1 MARTPIFR
9 RLEQLIS
16 GFMEQENQRE
26 TNRELDHQ
34 AVSRRTLLMGI
45 GAVAGA
51 AVLSAPEFAAA
62 ATTTASPRIAVI
74 GGGISGLSAAMT
86 LKDAG
91 YAATVYES
99 TGRVGGR
106 MHSNTSSWQNGQT
119 SEWCAEFIDTG
130 HKTILQMAQRF
141 GLATTDFLQAQ
152 PSGSNDTLYLL
163 NSYYPQTQFYDDFRP
178 VYSTLKSQIQAIGSN
193 TTYNTINS
201 SGQFFDAMNLYQ
213 WIENYVPGGHGSKL
227 GALLDSAYNQEFG
240 LDSVEQSSLNLIT
253 VLGYQV
259 KPGKVSIYGKSDQ
272 RYGIIGGNEALPQA
286 IAAQIGLSAIKL
298 NQRLTAISKNVDGSF
313 TLTFSSGSSTA
324 TVIAD
329 RVIMTI
335 PFSVLRGIN
344 YSAAGF
350 DSLKKTA
357 ITSLGYGTNS
367 KLSLQ
372 FSQRFWN
379 GSGPWGSGNGNI
391 YTDLPF
397 QNAWDSTRGR
407 PGATGILTGF
417 TGGSLGSAFASQSPY
432 TNTGISNYVKT
443 FLSQLEKVWPGV
455 STFYNGSATLSTPW
469 SDPNL
474 LGSYSCWKV
483 GQYTLFAG
491 YEGVRQD
498 RCHFAGEHCSGL
510 FQGFM
515 EGGAQ
520 EGIRAANEIL
530 ADYRAGQTV

>member
-1 MARTPIFR
+1 MARTPIFQ

-26 TNRELDHQ
+26 TTRDSDHQ
-34 AVSRRTLLMGI
+34 NVSRRTLLMGI

-51 AVLSAPEFAAA
+51 AVFNAPEFASA
-62 ATTTASPRIAVI
+62 ATTTTTPRIAVI

-99 TGRVGGR
+99 TDRIGGR
-106 MHSNTSSWQNGQT
+106 MHSNTSSWQNAQT
-119 SEWCAEFIDTG
+119 SEWCGEFIDTG

-141 GLATTDFLQAQ
+141 GLRTTDFLQAQ
-152 PSGSNDTLYLL
+152 PTGSDDTLYLL
-163 NSYYPQTQFYDDFRP
+163 NSYYPQTQFYDDFKP
-178 VYSTLKSQIQAIGSN
+178 VYSNLKSQIQAIGSN
-193 TTYNTINS
+193 TTYNTING

-272 RYGIIGGNEALPQA
+272 RYGIVGGNEALPLA
-286 IAAQIGLSAIKL
+286 IAAQLGSSAIKF
-298 NQRLTAISKNVDGSF
+298 NQRLTAISKNLDGSF
-313 TLTFSSGSSTA
+313 TLTFSSGAST
-324 TVIAD
+324 TNVVAD

-335 PFSVLRGIN
+335 PFSVLRSIN

-379 GSGPWGSGNGNI
+379 GSGPWGAGNGNI

-407 PGATGILTGF
+407 PGSTGILTAF
-417 TGGSLGSAFASQSPY
+417 TGGSLGAAFASQSPY
-432 TNTGISNYVKT
+432 TSTGISNYVKT
-443 FLSQLEKVWPGV
+443 FLSQLENVWPGV

-530 ADYRAGQTV
+530 ADYKAGQTV

>member
-1 MARTPIFR
+1 MARTPIFQ

-26 TNRELDHQ
+26 TTRDSDHQ
-34 AVSRRTLLMGI
+34 NVSRRTLLMGI

-51 AVLSAPEFAAA
+51 AVFNAPEFASA
-62 ATTTASPRIAVI
+62 ATTTTTPRIAVI

-99 TGRVGGR
+99 TDRIGGR

-119 SEWCAEFIDTG
+119 SEWCGEFIDTG

-141 GLATTDFLQAQ
+141 GLRTTDFLQAQ
-152 PSGSNDTLYLL
+152 PTGSDDTLYLL
-163 NSYYPQTQFYDDFRP
+163 NSYYPQTQFYDDFKP
-178 VYSTLKSQIQAIGSN
+178 VYSNLKSQIQAIGSN
-193 TTYNTINS
+193 TTYNTING

-272 RYGIIGGNEALPQA
+272 RYGIVGGNEALPLA
-286 IAAQIGLSAIKL
+286 IAAQLGSSAIKF
-298 NQRLTAISKNVDGSF
+298 NQRLTAISKNLDGSF
-313 TLTFSSGSSTA
+313 TLTFSSGAST
-324 TVIAD
+324 TKVVAD

-335 PFSVLRGIN
+335 PFSVLRSIN

-379 GSGPWGSGNGNI
+379 GSGPWGTGNGNI

-407 PGATGILTGF
+407 PGSTGILTAF
-417 TGGSLGSAFASQSPY
+417 TGGSLGAAFASQSPY
-432 TNTGISNYVKT
+432 TSTGISNYVKT
-443 FLSQLEKVWPGV
+443 FLSQLENVWPGV

-530 ADYRAGQTV
+530 ADYKAGQTV

>member
-1 MARTPIFR
+1 MARTPIFQ

-26 TNRELDHQ
+26 TTRDSDHQ
-34 AVSRRTLLMGI
+34 NVSRRTLLMGI

-51 AVLSAPEFAAA
+51 AVFNAPEFASA
-62 ATTTASPRIAVI
+62 ATTTTTPRIAVI

-99 TGRVGGR
+99 TDRIGGR
-106 MHSNTSSWQNGQT
+106 MHSNTSSWQNAQT
-119 SEWCAEFIDTG
+119 SEWCGEFIDTG

-141 GLATTDFLQAQ
+141 GLRTTDFLQAQ
-152 PSGSNDTLYLL
+152 PTGSDDTLYLL
-163 NSYYPQTQFYDDFRP
+163 NSYYPQTQFYDDFKP
-178 VYSTLKSQIQAIGSN
+178 VYSNLKSQIQAIGSN
-193 TTYNTINS
+193 TTYNTING

-272 RYGIIGGNEALPQA
+272 RYGIVGGNEALPLA
-286 IAAQIGLSAIKL
+286 IAAQLGSSAIKF
-298 NQRLTAISKNVDGSF
+298 NQRLTAISKNLDGSF
-313 TLTFSSGSSTA
+313 TLTFSSGAST
-324 TVIAD
+324 TKVVAD

-335 PFSVLRGIN
+335 PFSVLRSIN

-379 GSGPWGSGNGNI
+379 GSGPWGTGNGNI

-407 PGATGILTGF
+407 PGSTGILTAF
-417 TGGSLGSAFASQSPY
+417 TGGSLGAAFASQSPY
-432 TNTGISNYVKT
+432 TSTGISNYVKT
-443 FLSQLEKVWPGV
+443 FLSQLENVWPGV

-530 ADYRAGQTV
+530 ADYKAGQTV

>member
-26 TNRELDHQ
+26 TTRDSDHQ
-34 AVSRRTLLMGI
+34 NVSRRTLLMGI

-51 AVLSAPEFAAA
+51 AVLNAPEFASA
-62 ATTTASPRIAVI
+62 ATTTTSPRIAVI

-152 PSGSNDTLYLL
+152 PSGSDDTLYLL

-240 LDSVEQSSLNLIT
+240 LDSFEQSSLNLIT

-272 RYGIIGGNEALPQA
+272 RYGIVGGNEALPQA

-298 NQRLTAISKNVDGSF
+298 NQRLTAISKNLDGSF

-324 TVIAD
+324 TVVAD

-372 FSQRFWN
+372 FSQRYWN
-379 GSGPWGSGNGNI
+379 GSGPWGTGNGNI

-407 PGATGILTGF
+407 PGSTGILTAF
-417 TGGSLGSAFASQSPY
+417 TGGSLGAAFASQSPY

-491 YEGVRQD
+491 YEGARQN

-530 ADYRAGQTV
+530 ADYRAGQIV

>member
-1 MARTPIFR
+1 MARTAIFQ

-16 GFMEQENQRE
+16 GFMEQENQRKV
-26 TNRELDHQ
+26 TRDLDHQ
-34 AVSRRTLLMGI
+34 SVSRRTLLKGI
-45 GAVAGA
+45 GGLAGV
-51 AVLSAPEFAAA
+51 AVLNAPEFASA
-62 ATTTASPRIAVI
+62 ATTTNIPRIAVI

-99 TGRVGGR
+99 SNRVGGR

-130 HKTILQMAQRF
+130 HHTILQMAQRF

-152 PSGSNDTLYLL
+152 PNGSSDTLYLL
-163 NSYYPQTQFYDDFRP
+163 NSYYSQTQFYDDFRP

-201 SGQFFDAMNLYQ
+201 SGEFFDAMNLYQ

-253 VLGYQV
+253 ILGYQV

-272 RYGIIGGNEALPQA
+272 RYGIIGGNELLPQA
-286 IAAQIGLSAIKL
+286 IAAQIGSSAIKL
-298 NQRLTAISKNVDGSF
+298 NQRLTSISKNLDGSF
-313 TLTFSSGSSTA
+313 TLTFSSGSST
-324 TVIAD
+324 TKVVAD

-335 PFSVLRGIN
+335 PFSVLRSIN

-372 FSQRFWN
+372 FSQRYWN
-379 GSGPWGSGNGNI
+379 GSGPWGVGDGNI

-407 PGATGILTGF
+407 SGVTGILTAF
-417 TGGSLGSAFASQSPY
+417 TGGSLGAAFASQSPY
-432 TNTGISNYVKT
+432 TSTGISNYVKT
-443 FLSQLEKVWPGV
+443 FLNQLENVWPGV
-455 STFYNGSATLSTPW
+455 SAFYNGSATLATPW
-469 SDPNL
+469 SDPNA

-491 YEGVRQD
+491 YEGVRQG

-530 ADYRAGQTV
+530 ADYKAGQTV

>member
-1 MARTPIFR
+1 MARTPIFQ

-26 TNRELDHQ
+26 TTRDSDRQ
-34 AVSRRTLLMGI
+34 SVSRRTLLMGF

-51 AVLSAPEFAAA
+51 AVLNAPEFASA
-62 ATTTASPRIAVI
+62 ATTTTIPRIAVI

-91 YAATVYES
+91 YTATVYES
-99 TGRVGGR
+99 TGRIGGR

-141 GLATTDFLQAQ
+141 GLRTTDFHQAQ
-152 PSGSNDTLYLL
+152 PSGSDDTLYLL
-163 NSYYPQTQFYDDFRP
+163 NSYYPQAQFYDDFKP
-178 VYSTLKSQIQAIGSN
+178 LYSILKRQIQAIGSN

-201 SGQFFDAMNLYQ
+201 SGEFFDAMNLYQ
-213 WIENYVPGGHGSKL
+213 WIENYVPGGHRSKL

-240 LDSVEQSSLNLIT
+240 LDSVQQSSLNLIT

-259 KPGKVSIYGKSDQ
+259 KPGKVSIYGQSDQ
-272 RYGIIGGNEALPQA
+272 RYGIVGGNEALPQA
-286 IAAQIGLSAIKL
+286 IAAQIGSSAIKL
-298 NQRLTAISKNVDGSF
+298 NQRLTAISKNLNGSF
-313 TLTFSSGSSTA
+313 TLTFSSGAST
-324 TVIAD
+324 TKVVAD

-335 PFSVLRGIN
+335 PFSVLRNIN

-407 PGATGILTGF
+407 PGSTGILTAF
-417 TGGSLGSAFASQSPY
+417 TGGSLGAAFASQSPY
-432 TNTGISNYVKT
+432 TSTGISNYVKT

-483 GQYTLFAG
+483 GQYTLFSG

>member
-1 MARTPIFR
+1 
-9 RLEQLIS
+9 
-16 GFMEQENQRE
+16 
-26 TNRELDHQ
+26 
-34 AVSRRTLLMGI
+34 V
-45 GAVAGA
+45 V
-51 AVLSAPEFAAA
+51 
-62 ATTTASPRIAVI
+62 
-74 GGGISGLSAAMT
+74 
-86 LKDAG
+86 
-91 YAATVYES
+91 
-99 TGRVGGR
+99 
-106 MHSNTSSWQNGQT
+106 
-119 SEWCAEFIDTG
+119 
-130 HKTILQMAQRF
+130 
-141 GLATTDFLQAQ
+141 
-152 PSGSNDTLYLL
+152 
-163 NSYYPQTQFYDDFRP
+163 
-178 VYSTLKSQIQAIGSN
+178 
-193 TTYNTINS
+193 
-201 SGQFFDAMNLYQ
+201 
-213 WIENYVPGGHGSKL
+213 
-227 GALLDSAYNQEFG
+227 
-240 LDSVEQSSLNLIT
+240 
-253 VLGYQV
+253 
-259 KPGKVSIYGKSDQ
+259 
-272 RYGIIGGNEALPQA
+272 
-286 IAAQIGLSAIKL
+286 
-298 NQRLTAISKNVDGSF
+298 
-313 TLTFSSGSSTA
+313 
-324 TVIAD
+324 AD

-335 PFSVLRGIN
+335 PFSVLRSIN

-379 GSGPWGSGNGNI
+379 GSGPWGAGNGNI

-407 PGATGILTGF
+407 PGSTGILTAF
-417 TGGSLGSAFASQSPY
+417 TGGSLGAAFASQSPY
-432 TNTGISNYVKT
+432 TSTGISNYVKT
-443 FLSQLEKVWPGV
+443 FLSQLENVWPGV

-530 ADYRAGQTV
+530 ADYKAGQTV

>member
-1 MARTPIFR
+1 MARTPIFQ

-26 TNRELDHQ
+26 TTRDSDRQ
-34 AVSRRTLLMGI
+34 SVSRRTLLMGF

-51 AVLSAPEFAAA
+51 AVLNAPEFASA
-62 ATTTASPRIAVI
+62 ATTTTIPRIAVI

-91 YAATVYES
+91 YTATVYEL
-99 TGRVGGR
+99 TGRIGGR

-141 GLATTDFLQAQ
+141 GLTTTDFLQAQ
-152 PSGSNDTLYLL
+152 PTGSDDTLYLL
-163 NSYYPQTQFYDDFRP
+163 NSYYPQTQFYDDFKP
-178 VYSTLKSQIQAIGSN
+178 VYSKLKSQIQDIGSN

-272 RYGIIGGNEALPQA
+272 RYGIVGGNEALPQA
-286 IAAQIGLSAIKL
+286 IAAQIGSSAIKL
-298 NQRLTAISKNVDGSF
+298 NQRLTAISKNLDGSF
-313 TLTFSSGSSTA
+313 TLTFSSGAST
-324 TVIAD
+324 TKVVTD

-379 GSGPWGSGNGNI
+379 GSGPWGTGNGNI

-397 QNAWDSTRGR
+397 QNTWDSTRGR
-407 PGATGILTGF
+407 PGSTGILTAF
-417 TGGSLGSAFASQSPY
+417 TGGSLGAAFASQSPY
-432 TNTGISNYVKT
+432 TSSGISNYVKT
-443 FLSQLEKVWPGV
+443 FLSQLENVWPGV

-530 ADYRAGQTV
+530 ADYKAGQTV